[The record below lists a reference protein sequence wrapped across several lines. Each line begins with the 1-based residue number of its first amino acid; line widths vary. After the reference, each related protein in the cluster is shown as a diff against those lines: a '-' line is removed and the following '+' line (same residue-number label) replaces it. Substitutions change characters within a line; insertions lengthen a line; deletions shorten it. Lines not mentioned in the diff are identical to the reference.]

1 MLIDA
6 ADHRERIAAVRAH
19 PDAWIA
25 DTGDLGLV
33 LPETKLVRER
43 LWPPVGLQPTTPPAE
58 ISDKAV
64 QRGEEIAFVLTI
76 SRRSRRVDRV
86 SARHGEAACRAVA
99 GLHRAVRVPGRP
111 PVHRGAD
118 APHRTVAVQHGC
130 PLGWRI
136 DRGVVKKLKYPAQSI
151 MVASG

>member
-1 MLIDA
+1 MLIDS
-6 ADHRERIAAVRAH
+6 ADHRERIAALRAH

-43 LWPPVGLQPTTPPAE
+43 LWPPVGLQPTTLPAE

-76 SRRSRRVDRV
+76 SCGDPGASIGYRL
-86 SARHGEAACRAVA
+86 ATEKRHA
-99 GLHRAVRVPGRP
+99 GP
-111 PVHRGAD
+111 
-118 APHRTVAVQHGC
+118 
-130 PLGWRI
+130 WRI
-136 DRGVVKKLKYPAQSI
+136 YTGPFEAPADHRFIEVRTHRIGQLPCSTG
-151 MVASG
+151 ALLGGE